1 LWHDKFVYTPTK
13 ARPFK
18 MDGLLAF
25 ENKNSDKWNM
35 ESSKKDKKQ
44 ETCSFELRDI
54 SRFVVFHHFG

>member
-1 LWHDKFVYTPTK
+1 
-13 ARPFK
+13 